1 MTKGK
6 LKSTHEANELVKLG
20 EIASIN
26 TGYPFRTKIE
36 RDPEGTVGVI
46 QMKDIDGYNRLDL
59 SDVYKVKLEE
69 DLSEKHLLQ
78 QHDVLFRSR
87 GVTNTTAL
95 VTEKIQPYVAASP
108 LIIIRVKS
116 SHVKPAYLVWYLNHP
131 LGQKQ
136 INRVAGGTSQLMVSK
151 SALAEIVIDLP
162 PLATQKVIA
171 EIAALSQREQQLME
185 ELAQKRKLY
194 MDAVLMQKAVG
205 KRNQNKRDKNYG

>member
-1 MTKGK
+1 MKK
-6 LKSTHEANELVKLG
+6 KLG

-26 TGYPFRTKIE
+26 TGYPFRTRIE
-36 RDPEGTVGVI
+36 RDPDGTVGVI

-59 SDVYKVKLEE
+59 SDVYKVKLE

-78 QHDVLFRSR
+78 QHDLLFRSR

-95 VTEKIQPYVAASP
+95 VTEKIEPYVAASP
-108 LIIIRVKS
+108 LMIIRVES
-116 SHVKPAYLVWYLNHP
+116 SYVDPAYLVWYLNHP

-136 INRVAGGTSQLMVSK
+136 INRFAGGTSQLMVSK

-171 EIAALSQREQQLME
+171 EIAALNQREQQLME
-185 ELAQKRKLY
+185 EIARKRKLY

-205 KRNQNKRDKNYG
+205 PRNQNKRSKYYG

>member
-1 MTKGK
+1 MKK
-6 LKSTHEANELVKLG
+6 KLG

-26 TGYPFRTKIE
+26 TGYPFRTRIE
-36 RDPEGTVGVI
+36 RDPDGTVGVI

-78 QHDVLFRSR
+78 QHDLLFRSR

-95 VTEKIQPYVAASP
+95 VTEKIEPYVAASP
-108 LIIIRVKS
+108 LMIIRVKS
-116 SHVKPAYLVWYLNHP
+116 SYADVDLDPTYLLWYLNQP

-136 INRVAGGTSQLMVSK
+136 INRVAEGTSQLMVSK

-185 ELAQKRKLY
+185 EIARKRKLY

-205 KRNQNKRDKNYG
+205 QRNQNKRSKYYG

>member
-1 MTKGK
+1 MKKK
-6 LKSTHEANELVKLG
+6 LE

-36 RDPEGTVGVI
+36 RDSEGTVGVI

-69 DLSEKHLLQ
+69 DLSAKHLLQ

-116 SHVKPAYLVWYLNHP
+116 SHVNPAYLVWYLNHP

-136 INRVAGGTSQLMVSK
+136 INRVAEGTSQLMVSK

-205 KRNQNKRDKNYG
+205 QRN